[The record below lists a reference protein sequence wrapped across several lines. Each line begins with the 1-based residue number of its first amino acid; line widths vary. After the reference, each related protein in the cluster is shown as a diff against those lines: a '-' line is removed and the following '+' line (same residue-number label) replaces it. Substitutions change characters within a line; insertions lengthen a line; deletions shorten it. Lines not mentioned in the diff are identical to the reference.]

1 MTVLRALDVIRIH
14 DEDIRPPGPK
24 FVVCVEP
31 ALGLFLRINSD
42 GWRDGSVA
50 IDVARHS
57 AFLRHDSFIECSSP
71 LDPDSFILDRALRA
85 TGVLGRVHQSLAQ
98 PICDAVMQNAAIARR
113 DKVAICRAIG
123 CNV

>member
-1 MTVLRALDVIRIH
+1 MTALRVLDVIRIH

-24 FVVCVEP
+24 FVICVEP

-71 LDPDSFILDRALRA
+71 LDPDSYIIERALRA
-85 TGVLGRVHQSLAQ
+85 SGVLGRVDLGLAQ
-98 PICDAVMQNAAIARR
+98 AICDAVMQNAAIARR
-113 DKVAICRAIG
+113 DKVAICRALG
-123 CNV
+123 CSF